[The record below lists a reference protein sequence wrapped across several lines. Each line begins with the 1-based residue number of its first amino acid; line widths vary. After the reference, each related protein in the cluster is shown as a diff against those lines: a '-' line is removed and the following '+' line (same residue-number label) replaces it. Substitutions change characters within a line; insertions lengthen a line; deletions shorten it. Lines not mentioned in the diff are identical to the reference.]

1 MTPSL
6 EASPLVTG
14 AHPEGQ
20 DEARGVERDLVI
32 RAQRGDREAF
42 AELTFRAGD
51 HLLAIAQ
58 RILRDVDQAEDATQQ
73 TIVAIWRELPKL
85 RDPDKFDGWSFR
97 ILQNACRAELR
108 RDRRWSP
115 TEMSRLPLDAEVGDP
130 ALRLADRDE
139 LERAFRRLPVEHRA
153 VLVMQHYLGLT
164 LEQIADRL
172 EIPLGT
178 ARSRSHYAKR
188 AMRAA
193 LEADARGAEGVRPA

>member
-1 MTPSL
+1 
-6 EASPLVTG
+6 VVIG

-20 DEARGVERDLVI
+20 HEARALERDLVV

-42 AELTFRAGD
+42 AELAFRMGD
-51 HLLAIAQ
+51 RLLIVAQ

-73 TIVAIWRELPKL
+73 AIVAVWRELPKL
-85 RDPDKFDGWSFR
+85 RDPDRFEGWSYR

-108 RDRRWSP
+108 RERRWSP
-115 TEMSRLPLDAEVGDP
+115 TELRRLPLDEETADP
-130 ALRLADRDE
+130 ALTLADRDE
-139 LERAFRRLPVEHRA
+139 LERAFRRLPVEHRI

-193 LEADARGAEGVRPA
+193 LEADARVGEGVRSA

>member
-1 MTPSL
+1 M
-6 EASPLVTG
+6 TG
-14 AHPEGQ
+14 AHREGQ
-20 DEARGVERDLVI
+20 DEAWGLERELVV

-42 AELTFRAGD
+42 SEIAFRMGDRLLT
-51 HLLAIAQ
+51 IAQ

-73 TIVAIWRELPKL
+73 AIVAVWRELPKL
-85 RDPDKFDGWSFR
+85 RDPDKFEGWSYR

-108 RDRRWSP
+108 RERRWSP
-115 TEMSRLPLDAEVGDP
+115 TEMRRLPLDGEVRDP
-130 ALRLADRDE
+130 ALSLADRDE
-139 LERAFRRLPVEHRA
+139 LERAFRRLPVEHRI

-193 LEADARGAEGVRPA
+193 LEADARVAEGVRSA

>member
-1 MTPSL
+1 
-6 EASPLVTG
+6 VTG
-14 AHPEGQ
+14 AHREGQ
-20 DEARGVERDLVI
+20 DEAWGLERELVV
-32 RAQRGDREAF
+32 RAQQGDREAF
-42 AELTFRAGD
+42 SELAFRMGD
-51 HLLAIAQ
+51 RMLTIAQ

-73 TIVAIWRELPKL
+73 AIVAVWRELPKL
-85 RDPDKFDGWSFR
+85 RDPDRFEGWSYR

-108 RDRRWSP
+108 RERRWSP
-115 TEMSRLPLDAEVGDP
+115 TEMRRLPVDGQVSDP
-130 ALRLADRDE
+130 ALSLADRDE
-139 LERAFRRLPVEHRA
+139 LERAFRRLPVEHRI

-193 LEADARGAEGVRPA
+193 LEADARAGEWVRSA

>member
-1 MTPSL
+1 
-6 EASPLVTG
+6 VTG
-14 AHPEGQ
+14 AHREGQ
-20 DEARGVERDLVI
+20 DEAWGLERELVV
-32 RAQRGDREAF
+32 RAQQGDREAF
-42 AELTFRAGD
+42 SELAFRMGD
-51 HLLAIAQ
+51 RLLTIAQ

-73 TIVAIWRELPKL
+73 AIVAVWRELPKL
-85 RDPDKFDGWSFR
+85 RDPDRFEGWSYR

-108 RDRRWSP
+108 RERRWSP
-115 TEMSRLPLDAEVGDP
+115 TEMRRLPLDGQVSDP
-130 ALRLADRDE
+130 ALSLADRDE
-139 LERAFRRLPVEHRA
+139 LERAFQRLPAEHRI

-193 LEADARGAEGVRPA
+193 LEADARAGEGVRSA

>member
-1 MTPSL
+1 VSGT
-6 EASPLVTG
+6 
-14 AHPEGQ
+14 HPEGQ
-20 DEARGVERDLVI
+20 DEARALERELVI

-42 AELTFRAGD
+42 AELAFRMGD
-51 HLLAIAQ
+51 RLLTIAQ

-73 TIVAIWRELPKL
+73 AIVAVWRELPKL
-85 RDPDKFDGWSFR
+85 RDPDRFEGWSYR
-97 ILQNACRAELR
+97 ILQNECRAELR
-108 RDRRWSP
+108 RERRWSP
-115 TEMSRLPLDAEVGDP
+115 TEMRRLPLDEATGDP
-130 ALRLADRDE
+130 ALTLADRDE
-139 LERAFRRLPVEHRA
+139 LERAFRRLPVEHRI

-193 LEADARGAEGVRPA
+193 LEADARTSEGVRSA